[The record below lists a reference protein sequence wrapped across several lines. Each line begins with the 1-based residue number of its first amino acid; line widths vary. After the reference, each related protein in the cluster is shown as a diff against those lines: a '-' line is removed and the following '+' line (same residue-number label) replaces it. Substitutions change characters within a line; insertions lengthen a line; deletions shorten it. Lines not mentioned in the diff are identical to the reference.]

1 MYIMFINR
9 VFPTGGMGRS
19 PTTSQKFA
27 FFLSL
32 PPLPPPPLPLPPPP
46 PPPFDFYFLPIK
58 SRFPPH

>member
-9 VFPTGGMGRS
+9 VFPTGGMEGVPR
-19 PTTSQKFA
+19 PAKN
-27 FFLSL
+27 SL
-32 PPLPPPPLPLPPPP
+32 FSYPSPPLSPP